1 MKSILL
7 QTALI
12 GETLS
17 LHGAVRSLF
26 KMVVT
31 ENVTIIHVG
40 FVCILSD
47 AVLKVLLLL
56 LILFL
61 AHAHTHTHIHVC
73 MYVCM
78 YVCRYVCVCVCM
90 YVFYE
95 WVCMRVPKTV
105 LTTTTEASKPRL
117 KGYKQT
123 QHE

>member
-40 FVCILSD
+40 FVCILLD
-47 AVLKVLLLL
+47 AVLKLLLLL

-61 AHAHTHTHIHVC
+61 AHAHTYTR
-73 MYVCM
+73 MYVCI
-78 YVCRYVCVCVCM
+78 YVCV
-90 YVFYE
+90 
-95 WVCMRVPKTV
+95 
-105 LTTTTEASKPRL
+105 
-117 KGYKQT
+117 
-123 QHE
+123 